1 MTRHGYAYQPDT
13 CPEHEFG
20 SNGGQPVD
28 DHCSRCGIH
37 WSRHGARTARVQ
49 GDRMARQIAAVFDR
63 ERATRELMAT
73 LRATLAGIASCS
85 TCEVC
90 REAARNAHALA
101 EAWE

>member
-1 MTRHGYAYQPDT
+1 MGRYVAAS
-13 CPEHEFG
+13 G
-20 SNGGQPVD
+20 SDVKRCD
-28 DHCSRCGIH
+28 RCGNRMPVWGTLNGVSICYDCERNLRSASEH
-37 WSRHGARTARVQ
+37 
-49 GDRMARQIAAVFDR
+49 GDRMARQITAVFDR